1 MALRLR
7 RGTNAE
13 RLTLD
18 GVANPVPVE
27 GELIYTTDSKKLF
40 VGDGATTGGVAVDTG
55 IVDASSISIGD
66 LSDVSTTG
74 LGNIPTDGEVLG
86 WDGGELS
93 WKPITLS
100 IPADV
105 ADLTDNDNLIS
116 AGGGVVEGSNYK
128 INIVGQDSTLI
139 IDVDLNKVRATG
151 GIVGDVQGDIN
162 SSGNSFFSGTV
173 NLNTATVFLPDS
185 ITTDV
190 VGSLTGDA
198 NGNHTGTFT
207 GSLNATGVLDG
218 DLIGSVFG
226 DDSTILIDGI
236 NKKVLAPVDTTSVN
250 ATDSVTAGK
259 IRISPNG
266 IDTGITT
273 YDTAD
278 TFLNL
283 TTANTSGYIL
293 SSRPVRIG
301 GTASAFSEASITM
314 YNATAN
320 AALLNMYTNSDDA
333 NSGLLL
339 FNKAR
344 GTKLTPTAV
353 QSGDTMGSF
362 MANGYNGA
370 NYRVAAGV
378 AVRATGAPQANW
390 IPSSVGMF
398 TSNSTGATTTQF
410 EVNNDGKATF
420 SGPAK
425 LVNYADATARD
436 AAITAPEAGMM
447 VFVTGTSKAQVY
459 DGSAWVDLH

>member
-27 GELIYTTDSKKLF
+27 GELIYTTDTKKLF

-74 LGNIPTDGEVLG
+74 LGDIPVDGEVLA
-86 WDGGELS
+86 WDGGALS
-93 WKPITLS
+93 WKPITLT
-100 IPADV
+100 IPSDV
-105 ADLTDNDNLIS
+105 NELTDIDNLIS
-116 AGGGVVEGSNYK
+116 AGGGVVEGSDYK

-139 IDVDLNKVRATG
+139 IDVDQNKVRATG
-151 GIVGDVQGDIN
+151 GIVGDVQGDIT
-162 SSGNSFFSGTV
+162 STGNSFFSGTV

-190 VGSLTGDA
+190 IGNVTGNLTGNVDGDVNGSL
-198 NGNHTGTFT
+198 F
-207 GSLNATGVLDG
+207 S
-218 DLIGSVFG
+218 
-226 DDSTILIDGI
+226 DDSSVLLDGI
-236 NKKVLAPVDTTSVN
+236 NRISYARVDTDNVTASG
-250 ATDSVTAGK
+250 SVTAGK

-273 YDTAD
+273 YDPAD
-278 TFLNL
+278 TFLNI

-301 GTASAFSEASITM
+301 GTSSVFSEASITM
-314 YNATAN
+314 YNATSN
-320 AALLNMYTNSDDA
+320 AALVNMFTNSDDA

-344 GTKLTPTAV
+344 GTKVTPTAV

-370 NYRVAAGV
+370 NYRIAAGV

-398 TSNSTGATTTQF
+398 TSNSSGATTTQF

-447 VFVTGTSKAQVY
+447 VFITGTSKAQVY
-459 DGSAWVDLH
+459 DGASWVDLH